1 MDRHE
6 EIELEKEFIEQ
17 AKAELLANPRLQLC
31 QLCLHFDPKDDDSKE
46 GRCVL
51 YNLEKKAYNYGAH
64 CFLTNEIALRA
75 LLLQERKRGAERKAK
90 LLRKMDIMEAL
101 INGAD
106 MVRDD
111 IQEMLETDYRRLDI
125 KAKNDDQIYQRSMK
139 NLKRLEKAYAEMKAS
154 FHKIELAYRNYC
166 EYWHQFMFAD
176 ENGKFD
182 IQYDKYKSNHG
193 FLTYCTF
200 ILDDAMYESEE
211 NVEKFTTFLN
221 NLPRKRESPLKQED
235 LKRYLIKV

>member
-1 MDRHE
+1 MMTE
-6 EIELEKEFIEQ
+6 
-17 AKAELLANPRLQLC
+17 
-31 QLCLHFDPKDDDSKE
+31 
-46 GRCVL
+46 
-51 YNLEKKAYNYGAH
+51 NLNNFSLKG
-64 CFLTNEIALRA
+64 
-75 LLLQERKRGAERKAK
+75 K
-90 LLRKMDIMEAL
+90 L
-101 INGAD
+101 
-106 MVRDD
+106 V
-111 IQEMLETDYRRLDI
+111 
-125 KAKNDDQIYQRSMK
+125 
-139 NLKRLEKAYAEMKAS
+139 LEKAYAEMKAS

>member
-1 MDRHE
+1 MDRNE

-17 AKAELLANPRLQLC
+17 AKAQLLTNPRLQLC
-31 QLCLHFDPKDDDSKE
+31 QLCLHFDPKEDNPKE
-46 GRCVL
+46 GKCVL
-51 YNLEKKAYNYGAH
+51 YNQEKKAYNYGTN

-75 LLLQERKRGAERKAK
+75 LLLQEKKRGTERKAK

-111 IQEMLETDYRRLDI
+111 IQEMLETDYQRLDI
-125 KAKNDDQIYQRSMK
+125 KAKNDDETYQRSKK
-139 NLKRLEKAYAEMKAS
+139 NLQRLQKAYAQMKAS
-154 FHKIELAYRNYC
+154 MQTIESEYRNYC
-166 EYWHQFMFAD
+166 EYWHKFMFAD
-176 ENGKFD
+176 EDGKYD

-211 NVEKFTTFLN
+211 NVETFTTFLN